1 MIQELGNYYNYPTY
15 TTLEVERHS
24 EIEFPAVTICNLNS
38 LSKSL
43 VLNDSRVD
51 NYYLSI
57 GPREIFDLHKRFN
70 WSDPFYEQNGFFRN
84 RTVKEILSK
93 HKRLHYGLCN
103 SFMFDQ
109 TLYWDLEEYFSVKLT
124 PNGPCLTSNKTKI
137 FKTSYTGSAYNFVM
151 WLNVDHENSYF
162 GQWLGEGV
170 QFTVHDK
177 DEDPHFQG
185 SSGYFIEPGH
195 EYYGALRKYTHE
207 YLSEPFKAT
216 PTEFCRESFEDGK
229 KYLSTKCWKEC
240 YVSYI
245 YEACKCIDFDY
256 KDYPI
261 CSKYEY
267 FKCARLAKGEFYGNS
282 KMKTGCHCPPACSST
297 RYEVTLSSSIF
308 PSDFYNDLL
317 LKAVYKNDQDYYRK
331 NFIVIHIYFDELK
344 TTIVK
349 QSAVYGSSVEIF
361 GNLGGQMGLFI
372 GASILTITELGEFLG
387 FVLWF
392 ILKKCKNRNRPNFS
406 KEKNDIATLQEM

>member
-43 VLNDSRVD
+43 VLNDSRVE

-57 GPREIFDLHKRFN
+57 GPREIFGLYNEFN

-84 RTVKEILSK
+84 RTVEDILLE
-93 HKRLHYGLCN
+93 HKGLHFGLFN

-109 TLYWDLEEYFSVKLT
+109 TAYLDSEEYFSVELK

-137 FKTSYTGSAYNFVM
+137 FKTSYTGSEYNFVM
-151 WLNVDHENSYF
+151 WLNVDRENSYF

-177 DEDPHFQG
+177 NEDPHFQG
-185 SSGYFIEPGH
+185 SSGYYVEPGH
-195 EYYGALRKYTHE
+195 EYYSALRKYTYK
-207 YLSEPFKAT
+207 YLPEPFRAT
-216 PTEFCRESFEDGK
+216 PTEFCRESFVNGEQ
-229 KYLSTKCWKEC
+229 YFSTKCWKEC
-240 YVSYI
+240 YVRYI
-245 YEACKCIDFDY
+245 HEACNCIDFDY
-256 KDYPI
+256 
-261 CSKYEY
+261 
-267 FKCARLAKGEFYGNS
+267 KGEFYGNS
-282 KMKTGCHCPPACSST
+282 KMKTDCHCPPACSST

-308 PSDFYNDLL
+308 PSDFYNDFL
-317 LKAVYKNDQDYYRK
+317 LKAVNEFDRDFYRK

-349 QSAVYGSSVEIF
+349 QSPVYGSSVEIF
-361 GNLGGQMGLFI
+361 GNLGGQMGLFL

-387 FVLWF
+387 FVLLF
-392 ILKKCKNRNRPNFS
+392 IWKKCKNGNRTNFS
-406 KEKNDIATLQEM
+406 EEKNVNATLEEM